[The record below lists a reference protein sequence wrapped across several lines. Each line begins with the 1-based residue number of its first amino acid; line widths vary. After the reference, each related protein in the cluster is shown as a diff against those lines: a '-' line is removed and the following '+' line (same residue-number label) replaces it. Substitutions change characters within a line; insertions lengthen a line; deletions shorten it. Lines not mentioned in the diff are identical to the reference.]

1 MAKKKK
7 AKKKLT
13 KGLWSKS
20 DINLLKKLFSSTAT
34 AKIAAKLGRP
44 TDAVKKKASRMG
56 LRKSK
61 KYMKSLGRA

>member
-7 AKKKLT
+7 KKT
-13 KGLWSKS
+13 AVKGAWSKS
-20 DINLLKKLFSSTAT
+20 EVSLLKKLFANNPT
-34 AKIAAKLGRP
+34 AKIAARLGRP
-44 TDAVKKKASRMG
+44 TEAVKKKASRIG